1 MKNTIY
7 TNTPTLLHSPTPLT
21 FQLLYNKNIIVN
33 LYKLYFLSYHFS
45 LQPNKKVF
53 HPPTFPPLQ
62 PNTHE
67 GKQNLFYP
75 PIFLSNQTKKFS
87 TLLLFHP
94 SNQKHMREN
103 QIFSILPLFHS
114 SNQTDPKFFS
124 LSFNLYILIFL
135 SRLVIP
141 SINKTFSFYIYN
153 TTSFY

>member
-67 GKQNLFYP
+67 RKPNTY
-75 PIFLSNQTKKFS
+75 
-87 TLLLFHP
+87 
-94 SNQKHMREN
+94 
-103 QIFSILPLFHS
+103 
-114 SNQTDPKFFS
+114 DYFF
-124 LSFNLYILIFL
+124 LIFNKIK
-135 SRLVIP
+135 RVVI
-141 SINKTFSFYIYN
+141 FVMW
-153 TTSFY
+153 

>member
-67 GKQNLFYP
+67 RKPN
-75 PIFLSNQTKKFS
+75 
-87 TLLLFHP
+87 LFHP
-94 SNQKHMREN
+94 LTFPSSY
-103 QIFSILPLFHS
+103 FSTPPTKRTLTILPC
-114 SNQTDPKFFS
+114 NFF
-124 LSFNLYILIFL
+124 FF
-135 SRLVIP
+135 
-141 SINKTFSFYIYN
+141 F
-153 TTSFY
+153 